1 MIPADVKK
9 NGFTL
14 LEILIAIFIL
24 GVVLSTVYAAY
35 SSTLTTI
42 KELEDDSA
50 AYKMARITIDRMTR
64 DLSSL
69 QPLKGDFILSGD
81 EAAIGSR
88 RFASLTFWSAA
99 HLAFGEDELSG
110 YPASISYDVREDAEG
125 GKFSLWRKD
134 RPGVAPDA
142 GTAQAGGLVICRNVQ
157 WFQFKYFDENGSQ
170 SDQWD
175 TSARLTEQKGIPP
188 SVVQIELGLANA
200 RDPEQPFR
208 FTTRIFLPVKK

>member
-1 MIPADVKK
+1 MIPADIKK

-24 GVVLSTVYAAY
+24 GVVLSTIYAAY

-42 KELEDDSA
+42 RELDDESA

-69 QPLKGDFILSGD
+69 QPYEGDYILRGD
-81 EAAIGSR
+81 EAAIGNR
-88 RFASLTFWSAA
+88 RFGFLTFWSAA

-110 YPASISYDVREDAEG
+110 YPATIAYFVREDAGG
-125 GKFSLWRKD
+125 GKYSLWRKD
-134 RPGVAPDA
+134 SPGVASDP
-142 GTAQAGGLVICRNVQ
+142 GLTPAGGMVICRNVQ
-157 WFQFKYFDENGSQ
+157 WLQFKFFNENGSQ
-170 SDQWD
+170 SDRWD
-175 TSARLTEQKGIPP
+175 TSSRLTEQKGTLPP
-188 SVVQIELGLANA
+188 VVQIELGLANA
-200 RDPEQPFR
+200 RAPERPFR